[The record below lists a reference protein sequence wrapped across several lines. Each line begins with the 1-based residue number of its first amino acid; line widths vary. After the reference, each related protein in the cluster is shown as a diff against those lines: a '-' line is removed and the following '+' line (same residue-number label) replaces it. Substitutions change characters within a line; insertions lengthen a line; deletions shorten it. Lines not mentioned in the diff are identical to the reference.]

1 MITSLWTG
9 ATGMNSQQL
18 NIDTISNN
26 LSNVNT
32 SGFKKNRIDFQ
43 DLYYQTINTS
53 VTPKTEEYT
62 KPIGSQI
69 GVGSKVVS
77 TQKMFNQGSMKE
89 TGNLLDIALEGKG
102 FFQLQNSNGEIVYS
116 RDGSFNIDSNGQ
128 LVNKS
133 GLKLIP
139 EIFINQN
146 IDKNTINISQ
156 GGIVSAMDVNNDII
170 ELGQISAVK
179 FINSSGLEAIGNNNF
194 RETVASGNPLIG
206 IPSEDNNPTLRQ
218 GFVEMSNV
226 NVVDELVNMITA
238 QRAYEMNSKSVQTSD
253 SMLETAIMLKR

>member
-1 MITSLWTG
+1 MLTSLWTG
-9 ATGMNSQQL
+9 ASGMNSQQL

-53 VTPKTEEYT
+53 GTPKTEEYT

-77 TQKMFNQGSMKE
+77 TQKLFEQGSLKE
-89 TGNLLDIALEGKG
+89 TNNLLDIALEGRG
-102 FFQLQNSNGEIVYS
+102 FFQLRDSNGEIVYS

-128 LVNKS
+128 LLNQS

-139 EIFINQN
+139 EIFIDET
-146 IDKNTINISQ
+146 IDKNTIGISLNGVVTAVDSDDNI
-156 GGIVSAMDVNNDII
+156 IN
-170 ELGQISAVK
+170 LGQILTVK
-179 FINSSGLEAIGNNNF
+179 FINPAGLESIGDNNF
-194 RETVASGNPLIG
+194 RETVASGGPLIG
-206 IPSEDNNPTLRQ
+206 IPGENKFPNLRQ
-218 GFVEMSNV
+218 GFLEMSNV
-226 NVVDELVNMITA
+226 KVVDELVNMITA
-238 QRAYEMNSKSVQTSD
+238 QRAYEMNSKSIQTSD

>member
-1 MITSLWTG
+1 MIRSLWTG

-32 SGFKKNRIDFQ
+32 TGFKKNRVEFQ
-43 DLYYQTINTS
+43 DLYYQTIDTAN
-53 VTPKTEEYT
+53 TPKTEDYT

-77 TQKMFNQGSMKE
+77 TQKMFDQGSIKE

-102 FFQLQNSNGEIVYS
+102 FFQLQNSNGEVVYS

-128 LVNKS
+128 LVNQS

-139 EIFINQN
+139 EIFIAED
-146 IDKNTINISQ
+146 IDKNTIGISQ
-156 GGIVSAMDVNNDII
+156 SGLVTIKDSQDNII
-170 ELGQISAVK
+170 EIGQITTVK
-179 FINSSGLEAIGNNNF
+179 FINSAGLESIGNNNF
-194 RETVASGNPLIG
+194 RETVASGVPLIG
-206 IPSEDNNPTLRQ
+206 VVSENNHPILRQ
-218 GFVEMSNV
+218 GFLEMSNV
-226 NVVDELVNMITA
+226 KVVEELVNMITA
-238 QRAYEMNSKSVQTSD
+238 QRSYEMNSKSIQTSD